1 MSEVVFRIEYKLT
14 QFGERNMAARSPG
27 EAVARWLAAKES
39 PAGASAEV
47 VRVVR
52 LDGALAPAVDDG
64 SPGSTDFSGLG
75 DSKATVDR

>member
-1 MSEVVFRIEYKLT
+1 MSEVVFRIEFKVT
-14 QFGERNMAARSPG
+14 QLGERHMAAKSP
-27 EAVARWLAAKES
+27 EDAVARWLAAKEA

-64 SPGSTDFSGLG
+64 
-75 DSKATVDR
+75 